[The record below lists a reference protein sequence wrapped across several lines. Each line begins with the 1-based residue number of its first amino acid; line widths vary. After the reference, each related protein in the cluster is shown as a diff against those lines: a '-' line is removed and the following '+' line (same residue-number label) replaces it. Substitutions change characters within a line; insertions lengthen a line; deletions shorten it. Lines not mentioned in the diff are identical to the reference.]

1 MNVRVRPN
9 FIEGAGR
16 KALQRSEITNIHE
29 HSHVDRLTSLGRGA
43 EAQVL
48 VFSVLRS
55 AFLLQAAENYI
66 SGQKGDPRELI
77 QDNPTIGSEVGGS
90 RMYERTIR

>member
-1 MNVRVRPN
+1 M
-9 FIEGAGR
+9 
-16 KALQRSEITNIHE
+16 
-29 HSHVDRLTSLGRGA
+29 
-43 EAQVL
+43 
-48 VFSVLRS
+48 FSALRS

-90 RMYERTIR
+90 RMYEGTIW